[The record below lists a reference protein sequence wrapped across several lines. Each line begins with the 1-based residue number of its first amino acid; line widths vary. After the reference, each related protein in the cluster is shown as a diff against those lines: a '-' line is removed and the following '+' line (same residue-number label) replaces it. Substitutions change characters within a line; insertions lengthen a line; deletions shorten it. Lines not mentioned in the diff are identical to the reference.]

1 MGPEEFYYIDRIN
14 QTNTFEMR
22 IVSLQWMLDC
32 YRRGT
37 IRRTTIISLIPDIQL
52 IEMLQWLENEE
63 RYEDCVIVKNVL
75 DEIYT

>member
-37 IRRTTIISLIPDIQL
+37 IRRTTIIGLIPDIQL
-52 IEMLQWLENEE
+52 IEMLQWLEDEE

>member
-1 MGPEEFYYIDRIN
+1 MGPEEFYYRDRIN

-37 IRRTTIISLIPDIQL
+37 IRRNTILNLIPDIQL
-52 IEMLQWLENEE
+52 IEMLQWLEDEE
-63 RYEDCVIVKNVL
+63 RYEDCVIIKNVL

>member
-1 MGPEEFYYIDRIN
+1 MGPEEFYYIDKINRI
-14 QTNTFEMR
+14 NTFEMR

-37 IRRTTIISLIPDIQL
+37 IRRATIIGLIPDIQL
-52 IEMLQWLENEE
+52 IEMLQWLEDEE

>member
-1 MGPEEFYYIDRIN
+1 MGPEEFYYRDRIN

-37 IRRTTIISLIPDIQL
+37 IRRNTILNLIPDIQL
-52 IEMLQWLENEE
+52 IEMLQLLEDEE
-63 RYEDCVIVKNVL
+63 RYEDCVIIKNVL

>member
-37 IRRTTIISLIPDIQL
+37 IRRTTIIGLIPDIQL

>member
-1 MGPEEFYYIDRIN
+1 MGPEEFYYRDRIN
-14 QTNTFEMR
+14 QTNTFEMK

-37 IRRTTIISLIPDIQL
+37 IRRNTILNLIPDIQL
-52 IEMLQWLENEE
+52 IEMLQLLEDEE
-63 RYEDCVIVKNVL
+63 RYEDCVIIKNVL